1 MWPNP
6 SKKELSSYGLMV
18 IQTKPDGN
26 CFFQAIAI
34 NIARNKNFNIFFLN
48 ITFKILIV

>member
-1 MWPNP
+1 
-6 SKKELSSYGLMV
+6 MV

-34 NIARNKNFNIFFLN
+34 NIARNKIFNDVNNIFSEYN
-48 ITFKILIV
+48 LIV